1 VVWEVG
7 LQLRALLLAARCEE
21 RVVDGRVGLAQVV
34 ETLRVADEVNLRCH
48 CWGDEL
54 VKAKNNEVSCQVLRE
69 RNVGVGFEVEV
80 EGDREWK
87 RGQVKEK

>member
-1 VVWEVG
+1 
-7 LQLRALLLAARCEE
+7 
-21 RVVDGRVGLAQVV
+21 
-34 ETLRVADEVNLRCH
+34 
-48 CWGDEL
+48 